1 MTREKA
7 QKMGQQD
14 PRKGGSDI
22 FDIFNMFLKHFLN
35 LGINIENRKGAS
47 GKSLMMVQNTPLK
60 NSSQQMNLF

>member
-47 GKSLMMVQNTPLK
+47 GYN
-60 NSSQQMNLF
+60 